1 MALVLRLPR
10 VKRALL
16 IGLAIVL
23 ALVSFLLPR
32 EVTVTR
38 SIVIDAPPEEVF
50 PHIDSLQAFD
60 KWSPWAGIDPA
71 MQQSFSGPERGVGN
85 RMEWS
90 SDDPD
95 VGSGSQEIIASE
107 PDQRVESALEFGG
120 MGVTTSWL
128 ALKPE
133 GTGTRVTWGLQ
144 ADMGASPVGR
154 YMGLAMDRWVGPDFE
169 AGLRALKALVAAS

>member
-1 MALVLRLPR
+1 M
-10 VKRALL
+10 
-16 IGLAIVL
+16 
-23 ALVSFLLPR
+23 
-32 EVTVTR
+32 T
-38 SIVIDAPPEEVF
+38 
-50 PHIDSLQAFD
+50 
-60 KWSPWAGIDPA
+60 
-71 MQQSFSGPERGVGN
+71 
-85 RMEWS
+85 WS
-90 SDDPD
+90 SQDSR

-169 AGLRALKALVAAS
+169 AGLKALKALVEAS

>member
-1 MALVLRLPR
+1 MRFVGRLLVALIALGVL
-10 VKRALL
+10 
-16 IGLAIVL
+16 
-23 ALVSFLLPR
+23 LVAVAFLLPR

-38 SIVIDAPPEEVF
+38 EIVIDAPPHAVF
-50 PHIDSLQAFD
+50 PHLNSMQRTVE
-60 KWSPWAGIDPA
+60 WSPWAQLDPE
-71 MQQSFSGPERGVGN
+71 MQTSFAGPEAGPGN
-85 RMEWS
+85 RMTWS
-90 SDDPD
+90 SHDSH
-95 VGSGSQEIIASE
+95 VGNGSQEIIVSE

-133 GTGTRVTWGLQ
+133 GAGTRVTWGLQ

-169 AGLRALKALVAAS
+169 IGLKALKARVEAP